1 MVHASRMRDVKS
13 PIGVFIMNISTMS
26 SNQFRRVIKS
36 AHAEAHALIQD
47 AYGYFKSLQNA
58 GIAAHVKWYHFWLTI
73 DKLVTT
79 AIVQSDNS
87 RNEQWIALKIIP
99 VQDNL
104 VITIQKEGSSYNEDI
119 RVDERNNNF
128 RLRTKNKHLFR
139 LNKQKEIFWNQQ
151 GNRITVRL

>member
-1 MVHASRMRDVKS
+1 MLWKHDVKS
-13 PIGVFIMNISTMS
+13 PIGVFIMNISKMS
-26 SNQFRRVIKS
+26 SNQFRRVIRS

-47 AYGYFKSLQNA
+47 AYGYFKSLQDA

-73 DKLVTT
+73 DKLVNT
-79 AIVQSDNS
+79 AIAQSSPGSSD
-87 RNEQWIALKIIP
+87 QWIALKIIP

-104 VITIQKEGSSYNEDI
+104 VITIQKEGNSYNEDI
-119 RVDERNNNF
+119 RMDDRNRNF
-128 RLRTKNKHLFR
+128 RLRTKNKHLLK